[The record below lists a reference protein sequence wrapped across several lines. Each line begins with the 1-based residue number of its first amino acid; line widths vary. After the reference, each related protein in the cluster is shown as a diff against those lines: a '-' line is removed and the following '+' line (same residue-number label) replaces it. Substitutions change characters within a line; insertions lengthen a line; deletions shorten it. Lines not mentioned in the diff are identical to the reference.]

1 VTPEEAQA
9 AVVSH
14 WRQKAAEALAS
25 ARSELAAGRFD
36 FAVNRA
42 YYAAFYAASAA
53 LLARGKRFVRHQGL
67 RACIHRDLV
76 RGGDLSAEWGRAFD
90 RLFDSRLMA
99 DYQELAR
106 FDAGRASELVEQA
119 RGFVE
124 QMARLT
130 PGQINRHM
138 SAGC

>member
-1 VTPEEAQA
+1 MKPEEAQA
-9 AVVSH
+9 AVISH
-14 WRQKAAEALAS
+14 WRQKAQEALAS

-53 LLARGKRFVRHQGL
+53 VLGRGKRVVKHQGL
-67 RACIHRDLV
+67 SACIHRDLV
-76 RGGDLSAEWGRAFD
+76 RSGELSAEWGKTFD
-90 RLFDSRLMA
+90 RLFESRQMA
-99 DYQELAR
+99 DYQELTR
-106 FDAGRASELVEQA
+106 FDSDRAKELVEQA

-130 PGQINRHM
+130 PGPI
-138 SAGC
+138 SPEEDEGG